1 MKNKL
6 LTCAILILF
15 FTPTLAAGQ
24 DLSDFCHV
32 YAIDIKAAEKVLMK
46 CPAVKDRDN
55 LC

>member
-6 LTCAILILF
+6 LTCAILIMLF
-15 FTPTLAAGQ
+15 IPALAAGQ
-24 DLSDFCHV
+24 DISDYCHV
-32 YAIDIKAAEKVLMK
+32 YAIDMKMAEKILMK